1 MPGKFRIFSRLSA
14 LLLVLT
20 LLIGSSCRE
29 EGEKSVGT
37 EPVTFKKEGE
47 LRVVDA
53 ETDSTLISLDIEI
66 ASTDYEV
73 QTGLMYRKDM
83 ADRQGMLFVF
93 EDEAPHSFYMKNTLI
108 ALDILFIDKDLKI
121 INIHRNAQPLNE
133 AGIPSGGPV
142 QYVLEV
148 NAGMSDR
155 WGLEEGDR
163 IQYEKSP

>member
-1 MPGKFRIFSRLSA
+1 MQPDLNTFKRFRI
-14 LLLVLT
+14 LLLF
-20 LLIGSSCRE
+20 LILIAGSSCKE
-29 EGEKSVGT
+29 EGEKSLGA

-47 LRVVDA
+47 LRVLDA
-53 ETDSTLISLDIEI
+53 DTETTLISLDIEI

-83 ADRQGMLFVF
+83 EDRQGMLFVF

-108 ALDILFIDKDLKI
+108 ALDILFIDSDLNI
-121 INIHRNAQPLNE
+121 VTIHRNAQPLNE

-148 NAGMSDR
+148 KAGMSDR
-155 WGLEEGDR
+155 WNLEEGDR